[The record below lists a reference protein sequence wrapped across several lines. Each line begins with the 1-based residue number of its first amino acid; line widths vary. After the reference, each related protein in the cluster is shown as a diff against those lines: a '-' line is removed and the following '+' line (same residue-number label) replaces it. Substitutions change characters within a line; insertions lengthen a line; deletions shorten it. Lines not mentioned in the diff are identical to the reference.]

1 MNGDVAPIRAPSATT
16 VSQPRRLTPGRGS
29 IRIALSFPTFRQRKH
44 VKPRVIETA
53 IGRRIRHL
61 RQRCGL
67 SLDGVAAKAGVS
79 RSLLSKIENG
89 RVSSP
94 IATLA
99 NVAVALDTTVA
110 RLIGAGS
117 DGRCVIVRRDERRRI
132 SGRGSAFG
140 YGYEALGHKRLDKRM
155 EPYLVTYPPGL
166 PTAPRFTH
174 RGEAF
179 LFVLRGRVEFHHD
192 SGRHVLGPGD
202 SAYFDNEVPHGARAL
217 GRTPALALVVT
228 VEG

>member
-1 MNGDVAPIRAPSATT
+1 MP
-16 VSQPRRLTPGRGS
+16 
-29 IRIALSFPTFRQRKH
+29 LSFLRFVTGNPMKRGA
-44 VKPRVIETA
+44 IETD
-53 IGRRIRHL
+53 IGRRIRRL

-67 SLDGVAAKAGVS
+67 SLEGVAGKAGIS
-79 RSLLSKIENG
+79 RSLVSKIENG

-99 NVAVALDTTVA
+99 NVAAALHTTVGH
-110 RLIGAGS
+110 LIAASS
-117 DGRCVIVRRDERRRI
+117 DQPCVIVRRDERKPT
-132 SGRGSAFG
+132 SGLGTAFG
-140 YGYEALGHKRLDKRM
+140 YGYEALGHKRLEKRM
-155 EPYLVTYPPGL
+155 EPFLVTYPPGL
-166 PTAPRFTH
+166 PKAPRFSH

-192 SGRHVLGPGD
+192 NERHLLGPGD
-202 SAYFDNEVPHGARAL
+202 SAYFENQLPHGARAL